1 MNGDLKQTFIAVCL
15 RQYMES
21 VIESMRIAA
30 ERQHVGVSNE
40 GINSLAY
47 NVLSQGS
54 GAVSKLSFKE
64 YLRFVDMGV
73 GKSVPIGGIKE
84 MREKI
89 RTKGH
94 KSRKSKKIY
103 SKTAYGKLS
112 WLQGKLLYGYTEE
125 TVAML
130 KSQISNQ
137 A

>member
-15 RQYMES
+15 RQYMDS
-21 VIESMRIAA
+21 VIEGMRLAA
-30 ERQHVGVSNE
+30 TRQHVGVTNE
-40 GINSLAY
+40 GIKSLAY
-47 NVLSQGS
+47 NVLSQGN
-54 GAVSKLSFKE
+54 GAIAKLSFKE

-73 GKSVPIGGIKE
+73 GKGVPIGGIKD

-89 RTKGH
+89 KTKGH

-125 TVAML
+125 TIAML
-130 KSQISNQ
+130 KNEMTN
-137 A
+137 